1 MKKNDTGMID
11 AEQTVPADAEPTMA
25 QLLALI
31 LDTRKGDQQIQRE
44 QLKQTRQKNNLQP
57 PNISAF
63 NPRGEKDYPMPHLAF
78 DVLAPWPMQKGKYHP
93 LTVEEVTL
101 MNRVQAPSEVV
112 IDLRD
117 DTTVRCSIIA
127 TKNSATG
134 KIERIAFM
142 GARDSESNQYVTLY
156 SKERRHEMPTMVPF
170 LHQVLDQQGIDYSDV
185 LTMKE
190 LHQRIALPSDH
201 PQYLPVSIG
210 E

>member
-1 MKKNDTGMID
+1 MKTEKDTGT
-11 AEQTVPADAEPTMA
+11 AVPADAEPTLKDLFAMF
-25 QLLALI
+25 LA
-31 LDTRKGDQQIQRE
+31 TRQDDQHIARE

-57 PNISAF
+57 PNISDF
-63 NPRGEKDYPMPHLAF
+63 NPRGEKDYAMPHLAF
-78 DVLAPWPMQKGKYHP
+78 DVLAPWPMQKGKFHP

-101 MNRVQAPSEVV
+101 MNRVKAPAEVV

-117 DTTVRCSIIA
+117 DTSVRCSIIA
-127 TKNSATG
+127 TKNAATG

-170 LHQVLDQQGIDYSDV
+170 LHQVLDQQGTDYSDV
-185 LTMKE
+185 MSMKE
-190 LHQRIALPSDH
+190 MKARIALPADDPKH
-201 PQYLPVSIG
+201 LLVSVG